1 MRINCMVRNELW
13 MLIAQSDVVSK
24 AVLLLLF
31 VCSVMCWAIFL
42 YKVILFRI
50 KKYDLVAMERRL
62 KAIETVSQ
70 IHAFISEY
78 AQNYAGYLII
88 SIAGVYK
95 KYDRVPQGRSLQEV
109 VYYDT
114 ENIIDEMIAQDEHH
128 VSFISMSAAV
138 APLLG
143 LFGTVWG
150 LVHAFID
157 MSHAR
162 VADISTVAP
171 GVAEALITTLAG
183 LMVAIPA
190 LVMSNYIAAR
200 LREMERSLYLLADK
214 THTIYATHIPYKE
227 GLCTNATAGAGHE
240 LAR

>member
-1 MRINCMVRNELW
+1 MVRNELW
-13 MLIAQSDVVSK
+13 LLITQSDVVSK
-24 AVLLLLF
+24 AVLLLLL
-31 VCSVMCWAIFL
+31 VCSIMCWAIFL
-42 YKVILFRI
+42 YKIVLFRI
-50 KKYDLVAMERRL
+50 KKNDIFAMERRL
-62 KAIETVSQ
+62 KSLETPSQ

-78 AQNYAGYLII
+78 AHTYAGYLVI
-88 SIAGVYK
+88 SIVGIYK
-95 KYDRVPQGRSLQEV
+95 KYDRVPQGRSLYELVQ
-109 VYYDT
+109 YDT
-114 ENIIDEMIAQDEHH
+114 ENIIDEMIIQDEQH
-128 VSFISMSAAV
+128 VSFITMSAAIS
-138 APLLG
+138 PLLG

-183 LMVAIPA
+183 LLVAIPA

-200 LREMERSLYLLADK
+200 LRETERFLYLLADK
-214 THTIYATHIPYKE
+214 MHTIYATHLPYKE
-227 GLCTNATAGAGHE
+227 GLCTNVNTGAGHE